1 MTDAGG
7 WAGRDVAGRARVEL
21 SAATTEMAGDER
33 ASVEQRTPTLRIP
46 DLGSRATAR
55 KDDPAGLPSL
65 LDRSLPDSGL
75 AGPGSPVRRRARRPR
90 SRLEAT

>member
-75 AGPGSPVRRRARRPR
+75 ADSRLAGEQHRAR
-90 SRLEAT
+90 